1 MEMKDNECEL
11 TNRLRAAAD
20 EEARSDLPFFG
31 AVCEIKTL
39 RRERAML
46 LDALRSI
53 RDADDLC
60 RRLRIPHM
68 PTSSRMKLDQVLEL
82 FREIVA
88 DMEGKP

>member
-11 TNRLRAAAD
+11 TIRLRAAAN
-20 EEARSDLPFFG
+20 EEDRPDLPFMQT
-31 AVCEIKTL
+31 VCEIKTL

-46 LDALRSI
+46 LEALQTI

-60 RRLRIPHM
+60 RRVGIPRM

>member
-1 MEMKDNECEL
+1 MSDHECQL
-11 TNRLRAAAD
+11 TIRLRDAAN
-20 EEARSDLPFFG
+20 EEDRPDLPFMQT
-31 AVCEIKTL
+31 VCEIKTL
-39 RRERAML
+39 RREREML
-46 LDALRSI
+46 LEALQTI

-88 DMEGKP
+88 DMKVTAQ